1 MYVKELEDC
10 LEFMI
15 SIGFNQDWGAKLL
28 ADYFQARYMGRT
40 ADEAAENIFLE
51 VDSGIN
57 REISLREK
65 IAAFHKKLC
74 RLEGFAPEQVSAAV
88 EEFYK
93 LDE

>member
-1 MYVKELEDC
+1 MVVKELEAC
-10 LEFMI
+10 IEFMT

-28 ADYFQARYMGRT
+28 SDYFHARYMGRS
-40 ADEAAENIFLE
+40 ADEAAEAIFFE

-57 REISLREK
+57 RQITLQQK

-74 RLEGFAPEQVSAAV
+74 RLEGFAPEDISAAV

-93 LDE
+93 LEE